1 MVNVVSVATTVVSG
15 ATVSVELVELPHE
28 VAINVSAAI
37 AATVN
42 VAFLI
47 VFSLVDVVD
56 ENLKIVG
63 ESIGT
68 NAKRKFVNDGAHV
81 VNDVCKGR
89 VGHLNQSCSVGG
101 D

>member
-1 MVNVVSVATTVVSG
+1 MVNVVSATATEVSG

-42 VAFLI
+42 VTFLI

-56 ENLKIVG
+56 EN
-63 ESIGT
+63 
-68 NAKRKFVNDGAHV
+68 
-81 VNDVCKGR
+81 
-89 VGHLNQSCSVGG
+89 
-101 D
+101 